1 VNAPAVHRTALII
14 FGVLFALL
22 FVGVAL
28 AVGVGSASSNVPHGD
43 VAIVEGA
50 PPGTGTISKAE
61 LDQAM
66 LQAVGFG
73 EQKRPPQPGEEGYE
87 QAKSEALNGLIT
99 AIWLRGQGE
108 AMGIVVSD
116 REVAAELKKSGEAKT
131 LREANFTRKTMYER
145 VRGEML
151 VRKIE
156 EALQKEAEKASTA
169 EVRAYLEEE
178 PLTEEEPP
186 QKKTFAEAKTALQ
199 GIKNQEVFTRFD
211 LAFPATW
218 QPRTHCAHGFLVED
232 CADYPAFAHSAPP
245 ACYEADPKEPAEA
258 CPAPV
263 LQSSTAQPG
272 TVTPF
277 KPKGESLVQRPYPEV
292 IEGETG
298 GE

>member
-1 VNAPAVHRTALII
+1 VQRTALII
-14 FGVLFALL
+14 FGALFALL
-22 FVGVAL
+22 FAGVAL
-28 AVGVGSASSNVPHGD
+28 AVGVGSASSSVPSGD
-43 VAIVEGA
+43 VAIVEDA

-61 LDQAM
+61 LDQKM
-66 LQAVGFG
+66 LQEAGFG
-73 EQKRPPQPGEEGYE
+73 EQKRPPKPGEEGYE
-87 QAKSEALNGLIT
+87 QAKSEALDGLIT
-99 AIWLRGQGE
+99 AIWLRGQAE

-116 REVAAELKKSGEAKT
+116 KEVAAELEKSGEAKN
-131 LREANFTRKTMYER
+131 LREAHFTRKTMDER

-151 VRKIE
+151 VRRIE
-156 EALQKEAEKASTA
+156 EALEKEAEKASDA

-186 QKKTFAEAKTALQ
+186 QKKTSAEAKTALQ

-218 QPRTHCAHGFLVED
+218 HPRTHCADGFVVEN
-232 CADYPAFAHSAPP
+232 CTEYPAFSHSTLT

-263 LQSSTAQPG
+263 PQSPTAQPG

-292 IEGETG
+292 IEGEAG

>member
-1 VNAPAVHRTALII
+1 MQRNALII

-28 AVGVGSASSNVPHGD
+28 AVGVGSASSSVPSGD

-61 LDQAM
+61 LNQKM
-66 LQAVGFG
+66 LQEAGFG
-73 EQKRPPQPGEEGYE
+73 GGKRPPRPGEEGYE
-87 QAKSEALNGLIT
+87 QAKSEALGGLIT
-99 AIWLRGQGE
+99 AVWLRGEAE

-116 REVAAELKKSGEAKT
+116 KEVATELEKSGEAKT
-131 LREANFTRKTMYER
+131 LREAHFTRETMYER

-156 EALQKEAEKASTA
+156 EALEKEAEKASAA

-199 GIKNQEVFTRFD
+199 QIKNQEVFTRFD

-218 QPRTHCAHGFLVED
+218 HPRTHCADGFVVED
-232 CADYPAFAHSAPP
+232 CVEYPAFAHSTLT

-263 LQSSTAQPG
+263 PQSSTAQPG

-292 IEGETG
+292 IEGEAG
-298 GE
+298 GG

>member
-1 VNAPAVHRTALII
+1 VQRNALII

-28 AVGVGSASSNVPHGD
+28 AVGVGSASSSVPPGD
-43 VAIVEGA
+43 VAIIEGA
-50 PPGTGTISKAE
+50 PPGVGAISKAE

-66 LQAVGFG
+66 LQAVGFSG
-73 EQKRPPQPGEEGYE
+73 EKEPPKPGEEGYE
-87 QAKSEALNGLIT
+87 QAKSEALGGLIT
-99 AIWLRGQGE
+99 AIWLRGEGE

-116 REVAAELKKSGEAKT
+116 REVAAELKKSGEAKN

-156 EALQKEAEKASTA
+156 EALEKEAEKASAA

-186 QKKTFAEAKTALQ
+186 RKKTFAEAKTALQ
-199 GIKNQEVFTRFD
+199 QIKNQEVFTRFD

-218 QPRTHCAHGFLVED
+218 HPRTHCADGFVVENCD
-232 CADYPAFAHSAPP
+232 GYPAFSHSALT

-263 LQSSTAQPG
+263 PQSATAQPG

>member
-1 VNAPAVHRTALII
+1 VQRVAPIT

-28 AVGVGSASSNVPHGD
+28 AVGIGSASSSVPPGD
-43 VAIVEGA
+43 VAIVEDA
-50 PPGTGTISKAE
+50 PPGIGTISKAE
-61 LDQAM
+61 LGQKM
-66 LQAVGFG
+66 LQEAGFG
-73 EQKRPPQPGEEGYE
+73 EEKQPPKPGEEGYA
-87 QAKSEALNGLIT
+87 QAKSEALSGLIT
-99 AIWLRGQGE
+99 AIWLQGEGE

-116 REVAAELKKSGEAKT
+116 AEVGRELEKSGEAKS

-156 EALQKEAEKASTA
+156 EALEKEAEKVSSA
-169 EVRAYLEEE
+169 EVRTYLEEE

-186 QKKTFAEAKTALQ
+186 RKKTFAEAKTALQ

-218 QPRTHCAHGFLVED
+218 QPRTHCADGFLVED
-232 CADYPAFAHSAPP
+232 CAEYPSFAHSAPP

-263 LQSSTAQPG
+263 LQSTTAQPG
-272 TVTPF
+272 TVTPY

-292 IEGETG
+292 IEGEAG
-298 GE
+298 GG

>member
-1 VNAPAVHRTALII
+1 LNAPAVQRTALIL
-14 FGVLFALL
+14 FTALFAFL

-28 AVGVGSASSNVPHGD
+28 AVGIGSSSPRVPPGD
-43 VAIVEGA
+43 VAIIEGA
-50 PPGTGTISKAE
+50 PPGVGTISRAE
-61 LDQAM
+61 LNQKM
-66 LQAVGFG
+66 LQEVGFSG
-73 EQKRPPQPGEEGYE
+73 QKRPPKPGEEGYE
-87 QAKSEALNGLIT
+87 QAKSEALGGLIT
-99 AIWLRGQGE
+99 AVWLQGQGE
-108 AMGIVVSD
+108 AMGIVVSNK
-116 REVAAELKKSGEAKT
+116 EVARELKKSNEAKT

-156 EALQKEAEKASTA
+156 EALEKEAEKASAA

-218 QPRTHCAHGFLVED
+218 HPRTHCADGFVVEN
-232 CADYPAFAHSAPP
+232 CTEYPTFAHAAPL

-263 LQSSTAQPG
+263 PQSPTAQPG

-277 KPKGESLVQRPYPEV
+277 KPKGESLVQRPYPEA
-292 IEGETG
+292 IEGEAG
-298 GE
+298 GG